1 MIVLKSV
8 KVKHGEVELKF
19 EFSDGEKTRTV
30 TIHEYDVAERLRV
43 LKQLVGRELK
53 PDDLKEIIVQVINEM
68 RKGRKPLRQRFDYED
83 WIGVD
88 LEATT

>member
-8 KVKHGEVELKF
+8 KVKRGEVELKF

-30 TIHEYDVAERLRV
+30 TIHEFDVVERLRV
-43 LKQLVGRELK
+43 LKQLVGRPLK
-53 PDDLKEIIVQVINEM
+53 LDDLRDVVVQIIAEM
-68 RKGRKPLRQRFDYED
+68 RVGKKPLRERFDYDD

-88 LEATT
+88 LEATA